1 MELVPKLDL
10 AAGMGNTVDSC
21 VLQVRMI
28 LTGTPILE
36 IHVVQ
41 ARMHQPQVG
50 FERTPFFWALVCF

>member
-50 FERTPFFWALVCF
+50 FERTPFF